1 MLRSA
6 RGEVKAAGFPCVL
19 VSLRPGGLFRVN
31 NIPVSPRVRAVR
43 RALAAAVF
51 LLAVTIA
58 GGIAGGRLGAVSDAT
73 NPGFKEYSDILAT
86 ARAWYA
92 DDVPAN
98 KLVYASIHGMLGTL
112 DPHTN
117 FLEPEEYSSMV
128 EKQRG
133 SFYGLGIIISKRNG
147 KVTVITPVEG
157 SPADRLG
164 IRAGDVI
171 DKVEGQPIDDLP
183 VDAVV
188 KKLKGPKGTKVHI
201 TILRPGMDE
210 PLQMTVTRAE
220 IPTNS
225 VSYAF
230 LVEPGVGYIR
240 LKDFTHTS
248 APEVAENWDKLEK
261 QGMKKLVLDLR
272 GNPGGLLDQAIAVS
286 DFFLSRNEKVVVTRG
301 RGGSQ
306 EQSFA
311 APGKNNHAR
320 IPVVVLVNKGSASAS
335 EIVAGA
341 LQDHDRAV
349 IVGQTTWGKGLV
361 QSVYNLSDGAGLAL
375 TSAKYY
381 TPSGR
386 CIQRD
391 YKDVLEYLS
400 PEEEEGGD
408 AEETGPARDAAS
420 SQKKE
425 SFKTDA
431 GRTVYGG
438 GGITP
443 DVFVKAPTLSRFATT
458 LYARGLFFEFAV
470 DYLAKHPTI
479 PRDFPVTEAVKEEFF
494 KFVDAKQGLPFDKGA
509 KVTYLEEKDPL
520 IVDRALRE
528 EVMTAKFGREA
539 GYKVS
544 LENDVQLRKAL
555 TLFPDAEKLAMAHE
569 QMQLA
574 KKSDLK
580 GPLKP

>member
-1 MLRSA
+1 
-6 RGEVKAAGFPCVL
+6 
-19 VSLRPGGLFRVN
+19 
-31 NIPVSPRVRAVR
+31 
-43 RALAAAVF
+43 
-51 LLAVTIA
+51 
-58 GGIAGGRLGAVSDAT
+58 
-73 NPGFKEYSDILAT
+73 
-86 ARAWYA
+86 
-92 DDVPAN
+92 
-98 KLVYASIHGMLGTL
+98 MLGTL

-183 VDAVV
+183 VDTVV
-188 KKLKGPKGTKVHI
+188 KKFKGPKGTKVHI

-210 PLQMTVTRAE
+210 PLEMTVPRAE

-225 VSYAF
+225 VSYSS

-240 LKDFTHTS
+240 LKDFTQTS
-248 APEVAENWDKLEK
+248 ASEVAENWDRLEK

-286 DFFLSRNEKVVVTRG
+286 DFFLSKNEKIVVTRG
-301 RGGSQ
+301 RAGSQ
-306 EQSFA
+306 EERRV
-311 APGKNNHAR
+311 APGKSTHAR

-349 IVGQTTWGKGLV
+349 IAGQTTWGKGLV
-361 QSVYNLSDGAGLAL
+361 QFDYNLSDGAGLAL
-375 TSAKYY
+375 TTRKYY

-400 PEEEEGGD
+400 PEDEEGGD
-408 AEETGPARDAAS
+408 ADETGPARDAVS

-425 SFKTDA
+425 SFRTDA

-443 DVFVKAPTLSRFATT
+443 DIFVKAPTLSRYATT

-470 DYLAKHPTI
+470 DYLAKRPLI
-479 PRDFPVTEAVKEEFF
+479 ARDFAVTDAVRDEFF
-494 KFVDAKQGLPFDKGA
+494 KFVEAKPGLPFEKGA
-509 KVTYLEEKDPL
+509 KATYAEEKDPL
-520 IVDRALRE
+520 VVDRALRE
-528 EVMTAKFGREA
+528 EILTAKFGDEA

-544 LENDVQLRKAL
+544 LENDVQLKKAL
-555 TLFPDAEKLAMAHE
+555 TLFPDAEKLAVAHE
-569 QMQLA
+569 QMLLA

-580 GPLKP
+580 GPVAP

>member
-1 MLRSA
+1 MTES
-6 RGEVKAAGFPCVL
+6 
-19 VSLRPGGLFRVN
+19 
-31 NIPVSPRVRAVR
+31 PVSSRSRAVR

-51 LLAVTIA
+51 LVAVTIG
-58 GGIAGGRLGAVSDAT
+58 GGIAGGRLAAVSDAT

-147 KVTVITPVEG
+147 KITVITPVEG

-171 DKVEGQPIDDLP
+171 DKVEGQSIDDLP

-201 TILRPGMDE
+201 SILRPGLDE

-230 LVEPGVGYIR
+230 MVEPGIGYLR

-248 APEVAENWDKLEK
+248 APEIAENWDKLEK

-286 DFFLSRNEKVVVTRG
+286 DFFLSKNEKVVVTRG
-301 RGGSQ
+301 RGGAQ

-311 APGKNNHAR
+311 APGKNSHAR

-400 PEEEEGGD
+400 PEDEEGGD
-408 AEETGPARDAAS
+408 AEETGLSRDAAS

-425 SFKTDA
+425 AFRTDA

-443 DVFVKAPTLSRFATT
+443 DVFVKAPSLSRFATT
-458 LYARGLFFEFAV
+458 LYARGLFFEFSV
-470 DYLAKHPTI
+470 DYLARHATI
-479 PRDFPVTEAVKEEFF
+479 PRDFPVTDAVKDDFF
-494 KFVDAKQGLPFDKGA
+494 KFVDGKQGLPFDKSA
-509 KVTYLEEKDPL
+509 KALYAEEKDPL
-520 IVDRALRE
+520 VVDRALRE
-528 EVMTAKFGREA
+528 EMLTAKFGRDA
-539 GYKVS
+539 GYKAG
-544 LENDVQLRKAL
+544 LENDIQLRKAL
-555 TLFPDAEKLAMAHE
+555 TLFPEAEKLAMAHE
-569 QMQLA
+569 QMLLA
-574 KKSDLK
+574 RKSDLK

>member
-1 MLRSA
+1 MTD
-6 RGEVKAAGFPCVL
+6 FPDPN
-19 VSLRPGGLFRVN
+19 RH
-31 NIPVSPRVRAVR
+31 SPRRL
-43 RALAAAVF
+43 LAAALF
-51 LLAVTIA
+51 LVTVTVA
-58 GGIAGGRLGAVSDAT
+58 GGIAGGHLDAVSDAT

-157 SPADRLG
+157 SPAARLG
-164 IRAGDVI
+164 IRAGDII
-171 DKVEGQPIDDLP
+171 DRVEGESIDDLP

-188 KKLKGPKGTKVHI
+188 KKLKGPKGTKVNI
-201 TILRPGMDE
+201 TILRPGLDE

-225 VSYAF
+225 VSYA
-230 LVEPGVGYIR
+230 LLLEPGVGYIR

-248 APEVAENWDKLEK
+248 APEIQENWEKLEK
-261 QGMKKLVLDLR
+261 QGMKKLVFDLR

-286 DFFLSRNEKVVVTRG
+286 DFFLGKNEKVVVTRG
-301 RGGSQ
+301 RNGTQ

-311 APGKNNHAR
+311 APGKNTHAR
-320 IPVVVLVNKGSASAS
+320 IPVVILVNKGSASAS

-349 IVGQTTWGKGLV
+349 IVGQTSWGKGLV

-400 PEEEEGGD
+400 PEDEEGES
-408 AEETGPARDAAS
+408 EEAGPARDVAS
-420 SQKKE
+420 TQKKE
-425 SFKTDA
+425 SFRTDA

-443 DVFVKAPTLSRFATT
+443 DVFVKAPTLTRFAAT

-470 DYLAKHPTI
+470 DYRAKHPDV
-479 PRDFPVTEAVKEEFF
+479 PRDFQMTAAVRQEFF
-494 KFVDAKQGLPFDKGA
+494 KFVDGKPGLS
-509 KVTYLEEKDPL
+509 LEGKAQASYEAEPDPSIL
-520 IVDRALRE
+520 DRAVRE
-528 EVMTAKFGREA
+528 ELLTAAYGREA
-539 GYKVS
+539 GYRVNM
-544 LENDVQLRKAL
+544 EGDVQLKKAL
-555 TLFPDAEKLAMAHE
+555 TLFPEAEKLAMAHQ

-574 KKSDLK
+574 KNSDLK
-580 GPLKP
+580 GPVKP

>member
-1 MLRSA
+1 MTDPTRRSA
-6 RGEVKAAGFPCVL
+6 RRLL
-19 VSLRPGGLFRVN
+19 V
-31 NIPVSPRVRAVR
+31 
-43 RALAAAVF
+43 AAVF
-51 LLAVTIA
+51 LLTVTVA
-58 GGIAGGRLGAVSDAT
+58 GGIAGGRLGAASDAT
-73 NPGFKEYSDILAT
+73 NPLFKEYSDILAT

-112 DPHTN
+112 DPHTS

-157 SPADRLG
+157 SPAERLG

-171 DKVEGQPIDDLP
+171 DRVEGQSIDDLP

-188 KKLKGPKGTKVHI
+188 KKLKGPKGTKVNI
-201 TILRPGMDE
+201 TILRPSLDE
-210 PLQMTVTRAE
+210 PLLLQMTITRAE

-230 LVEPGVGYIR
+230 MLEPGVGYIR
-240 LKDFTHTS
+240 LKDFTRTS
-248 APEVAENWDKLEK
+248 APELQENWEKLEK
-261 QGMKKLVLDLR
+261 LGMKKLVFDLR

-286 DFFLSRNEKVVVTRG
+286 DFFLLKNEKVVVTRG
-301 RGGSQ
+301 RNGAQ
-306 EQSFA
+306 EQSFS
-311 APGKNNHAR
+311 APGKNTHSR

-335 EIVAGA
+335 EIVAGT

-349 IVGQTTWGKGLV
+349 IAGQTSWGKGLV

-400 PEEEEGGD
+400 PEDEEGDG
-408 AEETGPARDAAS
+408 EETGPARDAAS
-420 SQKKE
+420 TQRKE
-425 SFKTDA
+425 SFRTES
-431 GRTVYGG
+431 GRIVYGG

-443 DVFVKAPTLSRFATT
+443 DVFVKAPTLSRFAAT

-470 DYLAKHPTI
+470 DYRARRSAV
-479 PRDFPVTEAVKEEFF
+479 PRDFQITPAVREQFF
-494 KFVDAKQGLPFDKGA
+494 KFVDAKPGLPFEGKT
-509 KVTYLEEKDPL
+509 KVSYEAEADPSIL
-520 IVDRALRE
+520 DRAIRE
-528 EVMTAKFGREA
+528 ELLTAAYGREA
-539 GYKVS
+539 GYHVS
-544 LENDVQLRKAL
+544 MEGDVQLKKAL
-555 TLFPDAEKLAMAHE
+555 TLFPDAEKLAMAHQ

-574 KKSDLK
+574 KSSDLK
-580 GPLKP
+580 GPVKP